1 VTEEK
6 RLSLVGHLDEL
17 RGRAIF
23 CFVASFVGMIVA
35 YCLYNPWLLNLL
47 KAPLD
52 ALSGNPDNPFVFDNP
67 LLNVLKASS
76 EDIGKL
82 KLELHFIGPMEVFMV
97 KLKTSFF
104 GGVVLASPVIAY
116 QVWKFVSVGLTDK
129 ERKSVVVCL
138 PVSFVLFLL
147 GLLIA
152 YVVMLPV
159 VLYFLVVVSGR
170 GLVPTLIL
178 SKYVS
183 LVVVCCL
190 AFALIFE
197 MPLVVYFLTRLGI
210 VSPSFLARKR
220 KYSILLMF
228 ILAAM
233 LTPPDIITQVMMA
246 LPMIILY
253 EASIW
258 VSRVAWRRRQK
269 SLE

>member
-1 VTEEK
+1 
-6 RLSLVGHLDEL
+6 
-17 RGRAIF
+17 
-23 CFVASFVGMIVA
+23 MIAA

-52 ALSGNPDNPFVFDNP
+52 ALAGNPENPFVFDNP
-67 LLNVLKASS
+67 LLSVLKASS
-76 EDIGKL
+76 EDVEKL
-82 KLELHFIGPMEVFMV
+82 TLELHFIGPLEVFMV
-97 KLKTSFF
+97 KLKSSFF
-104 GGVVLASPVIAY
+104 AGIVVASPLIAY
-116 QVWKFVSVGLTDK
+116 QVWKFVSVGLTET
-129 ERKSVVVCL
+129 ERKSVAVCL
-138 PVSFVLFLL
+138 PLSFVLFLL

-152 YVVMLPV
+152 YIVMLPV
-159 VLYFLVVVSGR
+159 VLYFLVVVSGK

-210 VSPSFLARKR
+210 VSPGFLAEKR

-228 ILAAM
+228 IISAM

-258 VSRVAWRRRQK
+258 ISRVAWARRQK
-269 SLE
+269 SVE